1 MWGGFYASG
10 IIEYRTLKL
19 IHCDLDLKQ
28 LYVIIDMVLRAKWKE
43 EKLFCS
49 LKQECTSI
57 VFFFFLYQS
66 YSAEKAYIA
75 TQGKKTK
82 SFYYYL
88 NVITFIIDSH
98 FPLLYSFQDVI
109 TLLYLY
115 LYMICMFVKED
126 IYKLLFDPCP

>member
-1 MWGGFYASG
+1 MKGRE
-10 IIEYRTLKL
+10 IILFTKTRMY
-19 IHCDLDLKQ
+19 
-28 LYVIIDMVLRAKWKE
+28 LY
-43 EKLFCS
+43 C
-49 LKQECTSI
+49 
-57 VFFFFLYQS
+57 FFFFLYQS
-66 YSAEKAYIA
+66 YTAEKAYIA